1 VQYRAARISI
11 VARVGGYAATWNTPF
26 WPAGANGQAV
36 GPVVLLPNAFTSSLT
51 LPAVRDR
58 ILVLAYHDATRAIAR
73 PDVLRQDDR
82 GLYFEATLTDTRD
95 GSDLSELVTR
105 GVIGEASIGFAP
117 ITAQYVMGTWVV
129 EQALLQEIS
138 LVPWGANSQ
147 ARVQLIA
154 AEIQQAA
161 EQIAADAGAGASA
174 SDTTL
179 ARRRALALLRHTK
192 VRGGHYAHTC

>member
-1 VQYRAARISI
+1 
-11 VARVGGYAATWNTPF
+11 VGGYAATWNTPF
-26 WPAGANGQAV
+26 WPAAANGQAV

-51 LPAVRDR
+51 LPAIRDR

-82 GLYFEATLTDTRD
+82 GLYFEATLVNSRD

-138 LVPWGANSQ
+138 LVPWGANAQ

-154 AEIQQAA
+154 ADMREAA
-161 EQIAADAGAGASA
+161 EQIATDAGACASA
-174 SDTTL
+174 SDRTL
-179 ARRRALALLRHTK
+179 ARRRALALWRRLK
-192 VRGGHYAHTC
+192 VRGGSYGYAS

>member
-1 VQYRAARISI
+1 

-26 WPAGANGQAV
+26 WPAANGQPV

-51 LPAVRDR
+51 LPAIRDR

-82 GLYFEATLTDTRD
+82 GLYFEAELVDTRD

-129 EQALLQEIS
+129 EQALLHEIS
-138 LVPWGANSQ
+138 LVPWGANAQ

-154 AEIQQAA
+154 ADMQQAA
-161 EQIAADAGAGASA
+161 EQIVADAGAAASA
-174 SDTTL
+174 SDTQL
-179 ARRRALALLRHTK
+179 ARRRALALLRRTK
-192 VRGGHYAHTC
+192 VRGGYNEHPTR

>member
-1 VQYRAARISI
+1 
-11 VARVGGYAATWNTPF
+11 
-26 WPAGANGQAV
+26 V

-51 LPAVRDR
+51 LPAIRDR

-82 GLYFEATLTDTRD
+82 GLYFEASLVDSRD

-117 ITAQYVMGTWVV
+117 IMAQYVMGTWVV

-138 LVPWGANSQ
+138 LVPWGANPQ

-154 AEIQQAA
+154 AEMREAA
-161 EQIAADAGAGASA
+161 EQIATDADACASA
-174 SDTTL
+174 SDTML
-179 ARRRALALLRHTK
+179 ARRRALALWRRLK
-192 VRGGHYAHTC
+192 VRGGNYEHATR

>member
-1 VQYRAARISI
+1 VDS
-11 VARVGGYAATWNTPF
+11 
-26 WPAGANGQAV
+26 
-36 GPVVLLPNAFTSSLT
+36 
-51 LPAVRDR
+51 
-58 ILVLAYHDATRAIAR
+58 
-73 PDVLRQDDR
+73 
-82 GLYFEATLTDTRD
+82 RD

-161 EQIAADAGAGASA
+161 EQIATDAGAAALA
-174 SDTTL
+174 SDTML
-179 ARRRALALLRHTK
+179 ARRRALALLRRVK
-192 VRGGHYAHTC
+192 VRGGNYEQGIG

>member
-1 VQYRAARISI
+1 
-11 VARVGGYAATWNTPF
+11 VGGYAATWNTPF
-26 WPAGANGQAV
+26 WPAAANGQAV

-51 LPAVRDR
+51 LPAIRDR

-82 GLYFEATLTDTRD
+82 GLYFEASLTDTRD

-138 LVPWGANSQ
+138 LVPWGANAQ

-154 AEIQQAA
+154 ADMRDAA
-161 EQIAADAGAGASA
+161 EQIAADAGAVASA

-179 ARRRALALLRHTK
+179 ARRRALALLRHTRI
-192 VRGGHYAHTC
+192 RGGHYEHAIG